1 MMRKI
6 VPLLSVVPTLRCPSS
21 AAPSLLAGK
30 PSVVQMLTA
39 VAPGRPDPT
48 CFATSSIFTIALP
61 RASWPVITRRTCS
74 AISRLPGCRMWA
86 WRPMIARQLFG
97 VSYTHPTSNAATPP
111 VRGTDMGHGTRVLL
125 YTISLFVGMVLCL
138 EIGRRLGMRGLQED
152 SGTVTEGIGAVDG
165 AVFAVLGL
173 LIAFTFSGATARF
186 DSRRQLI
193 VEETNHI
200 GTAYLRLDMLPADAQ
215 PALRESFKRYLDT
228 RLETYRKIP
237 DLAAVR
243 ASLAKSNELQADIWR
258 QAVAAVRMEGAP
270 PTAPLL
276 VLPALNAMIDIT
288 TTRPMAAQ
296 LHPPR
301 VVFVMLFGMALAAS
315 TLAGYGM
322 TGGKLR
328 SRFHMIGFALVMT
341 IAVWIIL
348 DIEYPRL
355 GWIRIDAFDQ
365 ALVDLR
371 ESMNR
376 GAPAPEPK

>member
-6 VPLLSVVPTLRCPSS
+6 VPFLSVVPILRSPSS
-21 AAPSLLAGK
+21 EAPSLLAGK
-30 PSVVQMLTA
+30 PSVVQTLTA
-39 VAPGRPDPT
+39 VAPGRPDAA

-61 RASWPVITRRTCS
+61 LASCPVITRRTCS
-74 AISRLPGCRMWA
+74 VICRLLLVVECGLRAHDSPATVRHKLHSADFSRIDSA
-86 WRPMIARQLFG
+86 VAR
-97 VSYTHPTSNAATPP
+97 
-111 VRGTDMGHGTRVLL
+111 TDMGHGTTVFLF
-125 YTISLFVGMVLCL
+125 TISLFVGMLLCL
-138 EIGRRLGMRGLQED
+138 EVGRRFGLRRLEED
-152 SGTVTEGIGAVDG
+152 SSSAAEGIGAVDG

-193 VEETNHI
+193 VEETNNI
-200 GTAYLRLDMLPADAQ
+200 GTAYLRIDVLPAEAQ
-215 PALRESFKRYLDT
+215 PALRESFKRYLDN
-228 RLETYRKIP
+228 RIETYRKIP
-237 DLAAVR
+237 DMMAVR
-243 ASLAKSNELQADIWR
+243 ASLARGNEMQLEIWR
-258 QAVAAVRMEGAP
+258 QAVAAVKMEGAIP
-270 PTAPLL
+270 SAPVL

-288 TTRPMAAQ
+288 TTRTMAAQ

-315 TLAGYGM
+315 LLAGYGM

-328 SRFHMIGFALVMT
+328 SRFHMLGFALVMA
-341 IAVWIIL
+341 IAVFVIL